1 MGGTLQG
8 NNDEYD
14 EEDDDDGSD
23 DDDFDDFGVT
33 TGIPETSQPGSIR
46 DKNHY

>member
-1 MGGTLQG
+1 MGRTLQG

-23 DDDFDDFGVT
+23 DDDDDDYGVT
-33 TGIPETSQPGSIR
+33 TGIPETVMIETSHPG
-46 DKNHY
+46 